1 MIPKVIHYC
10 WFGGNPL
17 PESAIKCIES
27 WKKFCPD
34 YEIKQWSEENY
45 DINKIQYVKEAY
57 QEKKYAFVTDVARL
71 DIIYHE
77 GGIYLDTDVEIIKSL
92 DQLLDNSLYLGME
105 TTGRVNTGLGFGAE
119 PKHKFVKDNLNL
131 YADIPF
137 VSNITCVT
145 YTTNMLK
152 RYGLRNRNELQ
163 QLETIL
169 VLPTEYLCPLIF
181 ETNRLKITENTYS
194 IHHYDM
200 SWKDKKD
207 YLLKLK
213 IKMRRWLGDG
223 KYDIFKNVIKG
234 KKFEKK

>member
-17 PESAIKCIES
+17 PETAIKCIES

-169 VLPTEYLCPLIF
+169 VLPTEYLCPLIL

-207 YLLKLK
+207 RLIRFK
-213 IKMRRWLGDG
+213 IMLRRWLGDFL
-223 KYDIFKNVIKG
+223 YDKMKQLRNKNY
-234 KKFEKK
+234 E

>member
-17 PESAIKCIES
+17 PETAIKCIES

-163 QLETIL
+163 QLGTIL
-169 VLPTEYLCPLIF
+169 VLPTEYLCPLIL

-207 YLLKLK
+207 RLIRFK
-213 IKMRRWLGDG
+213 IMLRRWLGDFL
-223 KYDIFKNVIKG
+223 YDKMKQLRNKNY
-234 KKFEKK
+234 E

>member
-1 MIPKVIHYC
+1 
-10 WFGGNPL
+10 
-17 PESAIKCIES
+17 
-27 WKKFCPD
+27 
-34 YEIKQWSEENY
+34 
-45 DINKIQYVKEAY
+45 
-57 QEKKYAFVTDVARL
+57 VARL

-169 VLPTEYLCPLIF
+169 VLPTEYLCPLIL

-207 YLLKLK
+207 RLIRFK
-213 IKMRRWLGDG
+213 IMLRRWLGDFL
-223 KYDIFKNVIKG
+223 YDKMKQLGNKNY
-234 KKFEKK
+234 E

>member
-169 VLPTEYLCPLIF
+169 VLPTEYLCPLIL

-207 YLLKLK
+207 RLIRFK
-213 IKMRRWLGDG
+213 IMLRRWLGDFL
-223 KYDIFKNVIKG
+223 YDKMKQLGNKNY
-234 KKFEKK
+234 E

>member
-152 RYGLRNRNELQ
+152 RCGLRNRNELQ

-169 VLPTEYLCPLIF
+169 VLPTEYLCPLIL

-207 YLLKLK
+207 RLIRFK
-213 IKMRRWLGDG
+213 IMLRRWLGDFL
-223 KYDIFKNVIKG
+223 YDKMKQLGNKNY
-234 KKFEKK
+234 E

>member
-169 VLPTEYLCPLIF
+169 VLPTEYLCPLIL

-207 YLLKLK
+207 RLIRFK
-213 IKMRRWLGDG
+213 IMLRRWLGDFL
-223 KYDIFKNVIKG
+223 YDKMKQLRNKNY
-234 KKFEKK
+234 E

>member
-57 QEKKYAFVTDVARL
+57 QEKKYAFVTDVTRL

-169 VLPTEYLCPLIF
+169 VLPTEYLCPLIL

-207 YLLKLK
+207 RLIRFK
-213 IKMRRWLGDG
+213 IMLRRWLGDFL
-223 KYDIFKNVIKG
+223 YDKMKQLGNKNY
-234 KKFEKK
+234 E